1 MKVGPVSKSVAIQQY
16 WKCYASHKNILGFFL
31 ALAAGVTTKPIIP
44 RNTYIS
50 TCHKALAFLFH
61 PLQFPARA
69 DRHPSII
76 IHVGGRPGLDT
87 HHISS
92 DFIIRTYVTD
102 QKLEVWV
109 CVLGVGE
116 GHPLRIH
123 GDREP
128 IDEHAPLRKV
138 DRTRE
143 SSAKR
148 PGNEGE
154 QKGMRHDQFSK
165 ARNS

>member
-76 IHVGGRPGLDT
+76 INVGGRPGLDT

-92 DFIIRTYVTD
+92 DFIIRTLRYRSETRSLSLCVRGGGRAPTANSRGSGTHRWTCTVA
-102 QKLEVWV
+102 QSGPHKGKL
-109 CVLGVGE
+109 GE
-116 GHPLRIH
+116 TTWKRRGTERNAH
-123 GDREP
+123 GNVSRS
-128 IDEHAPLRKV
+128 V
-138 DRTRE
+138 
-143 SSAKR
+143 
-148 PGNEGE
+148 
-154 QKGMRHDQFSK
+154 
-165 ARNS
+165 

>member
-1 MKVGPVSKSVAIQQY
+1 MLEVDLV
-16 WKCYASHKNILGFFL
+16 L
-31 ALAAGVTTKPIIP
+31 T
-44 RNTYIS
+44 
-50 TCHKALAFLFH
+50 
-61 PLQFPARA
+61 
-69 DRHPSII
+69 SII
-76 IHVGGRPGLDT
+76 SAQILL
-87 HHISS
+87 SEL
-92 DFIIRTYVTD
+92 YVTD